1 MDKLIF
7 DRTLQDIQ
15 QGAVTYKGYYNV
27 SDIERVN
34 SYIEY
39 LATELS
45 LSLPKVNITFG
56 EALTKQILGT
66 IINNVNELRKA
77 WYVADDTPATPIP
90 SGWDFNKAN
99 AIEKILQHLYDFMVS
114 SKTDNLYSGTF
125 VAGNQ
130 IKFRGDTL

>member
-45 LSLPKVNITFG
+45 LDLPKVNITFG
-56 EALTKQILGT
+56 QALTKGILGT

-125 VAGNQ
+125 RAGSQ

>member
-125 VAGNQ
+125 VAGSQ

>member
-39 LATELS
+39 LATELN
-45 LSLPKVNITFG
+45 LSLPQVNITFG

-66 IINNVNELRKA
+66 IINNVNELRRA

-125 VAGNQ
+125 RAGGH

>member
-56 EALTKQILGT
+56 QALTKGILGT

-125 VAGNQ
+125 VAGTQ